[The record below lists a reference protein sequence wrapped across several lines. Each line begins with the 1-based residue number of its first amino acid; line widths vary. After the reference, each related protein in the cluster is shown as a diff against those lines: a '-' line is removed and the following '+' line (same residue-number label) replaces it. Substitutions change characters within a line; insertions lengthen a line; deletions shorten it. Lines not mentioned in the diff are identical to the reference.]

1 MWIKKDDF
9 WQQVHKTNETDASPK
24 RKDKNELLLVKFRS
38 ELAEMSKEALKR
50 SRILLEEIKQDI
62 QKLIGEA

>member
-9 WQQVHKTNETDASPK
+9 WQQVPETHETDASPK

-38 ELAEMSKEALKR
+38 ELAEMNKEALKR
-50 SRILLEEIKQDI
+50 SRTLLEEIKQDI